1 MALADDRE
9 ALLEKYG
16 PYVRSLAAQVRR
28 QFSMQFEMDEL
39 VAWGQVGL
47 LEAADRF
54 DDKVGANFLTFAHY
68 RIKGAIYD
76 GLRKMGV
83 LRGSDARSAYMGERS
98 AAYLGNLADRDT
110 GGGNRRGSF
119 DDDVNE
125 VSSAVMGLAMLLGV
139 SMDAADGL
147 GMDEG
152 LAADERLE
160 LEQQKRRLRAA
171 LEKLPEKERALLEGY
186 YFQGKT
192 LEDAG
197 GEIGQ
202 SKSWASRLHARAIE
216 RLKDILAEEEDS
228 PPATRR
234 QQDGGTTHGH
244 RVAGNAGRSAEGV
257 GARPAAE
264 VGRKQV

>member
-1 MALADDRE
+1 
-9 ALLEKYG
+9 
-16 PYVRSLAAQVRR
+16 
-28 QFSMQFEMDEL
+28 MDEL

-47 LEAADRF
+47 LEAAERF
-54 DDKVGANFLTFAHY
+54 DEKVGANFLTFAHY

-83 LRGSDARSAYMGERS
+83 LRGSDARSAYVGERS
-98 AAYLGNLADRDT
+98 AAYLGNLSDRDT

-119 DDDVNE
+119 DDDVKE

-216 RLKDILAEEEDS
+216 RLKDLLAEEEDS

-244 RVAGNAGRSAEGV
+244 RVAGNAGRAAEGV

-264 VGRKQV
+264 TGRKQV